1 MKLMQAIILSCREA
15 STLIQKNEA
24 GTLGLIEGVQLKL
37 HLSICKLCRQYEK
50 QSARLNEF
58 LDQHFKQD
66 QPRDNSAFKS
76 KLKQEIRKK

>member
-66 QPRDNSAFKS
+66 KPRDNSAFKS

>member
-15 STLIQKNEA
+15 STLIQKNEV
-24 GTLGLIEGVQLKL
+24 GTLGLIEGVQLKM